1 MFTNPGVLNIVTL
14 GLVLAIMVGALLWF
28 RRKPS
33 NRNPMGDK
41 GMEANHPVQDAKDRH
56 L

>member
-1 MFTNPGVLNIVTL
+1 MFSNPAVLNLATL
-14 GLVLAIMVGALLWF
+14 VLVLAIVVGAFLWF

-41 GMEANHPVQDAKDRH
+41 GMEANHPVQDAKDRR